1 MSNNSAEF
9 TRIMDMLYKSNS
21 NGVAIKQHLINEPD
35 RFNRFSRSFD
45 GILLDFSR
53 VAIDSGDFKKLM
65 ELAAASGIEKLR
77 ELMYGGSHINFTE
90 DRAVLHPLWREQ
102 NFSDLLAADEAEL
115 LKGATVRLGE
125 IAQALHQ
132 GKLPGAAE
140 PGRIRHLV
148 HVGIGGSLLGPR
160 LLCEAFPPRG
170 DCPQVHFLSSVD
182 ALERE
187 RLLDRIDARETAVM
201 LVSKSFT
208 TSEVLL
214 HANRI
219 RQWQSASLSQ
229 EESQSRLFA
238 VTAAAR
244 KARQFGVPADHI
256 LQMGTWT
263 GGRFSV
269 WSPVGVTAAVTMG
282 AESFEQFL
290 QGGASMDR
298 HFREAPLSDNLP
310 IILAMLSIWH
320 RNICGY
326 DVHGLIPYD
335 SRLQGL
341 PGWLQQVEMESN
353 GKSVNTS
360 GEPVSLNTAPVV
372 MGDSG
377 TDAQHALFQA
387 FHQGTTVVPLDF
399 IGVVKPDHEDLEA
412 QQQLL
417 SHLLAQSTALAVGR
431 DREQAMTMMREQ
443 GVAKED
449 MEALLPHRIMPGNR
463 PSNIILLDELS
474 PAMLGRL
481 LVLYEHKVFVE
492 SIIWQINAFD
502 QWGVE
507 LGKSLADAIQPALS
521 GEGAVNP
528 QEIPGLEGLI
538 KHINDILPKP
548 GSGS

>member
-502 QWGVE
+502 QWVVE